1 MRDRVIHHY
10 FGVNFEIIWT
20 IIKEDLP
27 ELEKNIDEILEKKSD

>member
-10 FGVNFEIIWT
+10 FGVNFEIVWT

-27 ELEKNIDEILEKKSD
+27 ELKKYIDENLEEISD